1 MADITQ
7 AELDKLT
14 TKLKPLIETQFQSLS
29 LPTVALK
36 AFEPS
41 QVGTIVGSL
50 MDALIPH
57 LPNAKEV
64 GLEKAA
70 GLLGE
75 REGYPDYEHH
85 DGYRLELKLIYV
97 DNPKLALKRPPTRR
111 EPSARLTQK
120 VTVKNVDPAK
130 DAMLLISYQLQPSKD
145 NPDAVSPTIIDFR
158 LYSMTELIK
167 ERDKRLTDAGG
178 RWFGNYETPCVI
190 SKAGRAKIAAR
201 KPLDTTTYGRKE
213 SEGKDFNED
222 TNFGKLKRIPHA
234 GLQSFIKE
242 CQAVS
247 LGVTVEQVEKLPEQ
261 PEEAATRSIIDLFDE
276 QKKER

>member
-1 MADITQ
+1 VADITPL
-7 AELDKLT
+7 ELDKLAA
-14 TKLKPLIETQFQSLS
+14 KLKPLIGTQFQSLS

-57 LPNAKEV
+57 LPNAGEV

-75 REGYPDYEHH
+75 REGYPDYQHD

-97 DNPKLALKRPPTRR
+97 DNPKLELKRPPTRR

-120 VTVKNVDPAK
+120 VTIKNVDPTK
-130 DAMLLISYQLQPSKD
+130 DAMLLISYQLQPSAD
-145 NPDAVSPTIIDFR
+145 NPDSVSPTIIDFR

-167 ERDKRLTDAGG
+167 ARDKRLTDAGG

-201 KPLDTTTYGRKE
+201 KPLDITTYGRKE
-213 SEGKDFNED
+213 SEGRDFNED
-222 TNFGKLKRIPHA
+222 TNFGKLKRIPYA
-234 GLQSFIKE
+234 ALQSFIKE
-242 CQAVS
+242 CQALS
-247 LGVTVEQVEKLPEQ
+247 LGVSVEQVEKIPEQ
-261 PEEAATRSIIDLFDE
+261 SEEATTKSLLDLFEE
-276 QKKER
+276 QKKSQ

>member
-1 MADITQ
+1 MANITQ

-14 TKLKPLIETQFQSLS
+14 TKLKSLVETQFQSLS

-97 DNPKLALKRPPTRR
+97 DNPKA
-111 EPSARLTQK
+111 
-120 VTVKNVDPAK
+120 N
-130 DAMLLISYQLQPSKD
+130 
-145 NPDAVSPTIIDFR
+145 
-158 LYSMTELIK
+158 
-167 ERDKRLTDAGG
+167 
-178 RWFGNYETPCVI
+178 
-190 SKAGRAKIAAR
+190 
-201 KPLDTTTYGRKE
+201 
-213 SEGKDFNED
+213 
-222 TNFGKLKRIPHA
+222 
-234 GLQSFIKE
+234 
-242 CQAVS
+242 
-247 LGVTVEQVEKLPEQ
+247 
-261 PEEAATRSIIDLFDE
+261 
-276 QKKER
+276 